1 MRGLACVCV
10 RVWIVHLLMRRAKRN
25 LLLSLS
31 EYVHVFSG
39 FRYIK
44 SLQSTE
50 RCTRIICWL
59 IFLSFLVCFS
69 YFSLLCL
76 CLCALR
82 IAFLHF
88 TSRLAA
94 AATAA
99 VPRLVRGEFR
109 LCDAFQQ
116 SGNVN
121 HFHQPRERV
130 SCTARE
136 RKREPEQCLATFSPW
151 PMWLALRGCVTGIF
165 SVAGGTV
172 CLVGTVVWEQFKCEQ
187 LGKLLWGKR
196 QLALGN

>member
-1 MRGLACVCV
+1 
-10 RVWIVHLLMRRAKRN
+10 MRRAKRN

-44 SLQSTE
+44 SLQSTA

-94 AATAA
+94 AA

-116 SGNVN
+116 SGNVRP
-121 HFHQPRERV
+121 FSPATRE
-130 SCTARE
+130 SQLHS
-136 RKREPEQCLATFSPW
+136 KREKERDRTVPGNIFT
-151 PMWLALRGCVTGIF
+151 MGHVTGASWVRDGYF
-165 SVAGGTV
+165 
-172 CLVGTVVWEQFKCEQ
+172 
-187 LGKLLWGKR
+187 
-196 QLALGN
+196 

>member
-1 MRGLACVCV
+1 
-10 RVWIVHLLMRRAKRN
+10 MRRAKRN

-44 SLQSTE
+44 SLQSTA

-59 IFLSFLVCFS
+59 IFLSFLVCFSYFS

-94 AATAA
+94 AAAAA

-116 SGNVN
+116 SGNVRPFSPATRESQLSSKRETERERAN
-121 HFHQPRERV
+121 TAWQHFHHGPCDWR
-130 SCTARE
+130 
-136 RKREPEQCLATFSPW
+136 F
-151 PMWLALRGCVTGIF
+151 
-165 SVAGGTV
+165 
-172 CLVGTVVWEQFKCEQ
+172 VG
-187 LGKLLWGKR
+187 
-196 QLALGN
+196 A